1 MLCAVALTCLQ
12 HQDSTAPTSSSSCI
26 PSRLQRSLPSHLLLH
41 CTPQAFTSKDGKGAS
56 RTQQAKDLLA
66 QYGSA
71 YLLTSISFAIVSF
84 SACYA
89 LVNAGEPPPHSS
101 QHVHPVA
108 CLTGT

>member
-1 MLCAVALTCLQ
+1 M
-12 HQDSTAPTSSSSCI
+12 
-26 PSRLQRSLPSHLLLH
+26 
-41 CTPQAFTSKDGKGAS
+41 CTQQVFTSKDGKGVS

-89 LVNAGEPPPHSS
+89 LVNAGEPRTPRR

-108 CLTGT
+108 CCLDMPLAVVAARGWPMPRLP